1 MGEFEVGEFRARL
14 RAAVRD
20 ALSSRDSAAIAALRS
35 LASAIDN
42 SEAVVS
48 SSEPG
53 VRIGVGVGDVERRRL
68 SLADVNRILAGEIA
82 EREEAASQYQ
92 RLGRVDEAVAL
103 RSQISMLERF
113 REAEAPG

>member
-1 MGEFEVGEFRARL
+1 MAEFDVSEFRARL
-14 RAAVRD
+14 RAAVRE

-53 VRIGVGVGDVERRRL
+53 VRIGVGVGDVDRRRL
-68 SLADVNRILAGEIA
+68 SLADVNRIVAGE
-82 EREEAASQYQ
+82 RDRQQGAASQYE
-92 RLGRVDEAVAL
+92 RLGGTKDVVGR
-103 RSQISMLERF
+103 R
-113 REAEAPG
+113 

>member
-1 MGEFEVGEFRARL
+1 MGEFDVSEFPARL
-14 RAAVRD
+14 RAAARE

-48 SSEPG
+48 SREAG

-68 SLADVNRILAGEIA
+68 SLAGVNRIVAGEIA
-82 EREEAASQYQ
+82 EREEAASQYE
-92 RLGRVDEAVAL
+92 RPGRVEEADAL
-103 RSQISMLERF
+103 RSQIAVLEKF
-113 REAEAPG
+113 REV